1 MARLRRAWAPADAFA
16 RRRVAVV
23 VVGIV
28 AACSYGL
35 QAVAWPMFDLR
46 HRDAA
51 DYLGTFLELGSSD
64 PLFTQQMLARPPVA
78 PAILGGAMELGGPY
92 LLELVMGLAFVAT
105 VCAYFAA
112 ARRLGSAAAI
122 VVAILLVLSFD
133 VGALY
138 HQATSD
144 ALFATALS
152 FLALALARAWAMPSP
167 GRFALAGLVAGSCA
181 AVRPSGIV
189 LVPVVGLCVGLAPGA
204 ATIRLRHVGVFLVA
218 GVVMLVSFATVN
230 AVRYDTF
237 TVPSGGPFP
246 APLYRLFVDD
256 HLVSPD
262 NGPASAELGRAVD
275 RLVALEPYRSYGI
288 TRERVFREGTNFMTW
303 DLAWLARERW
313 GDAAR
318 ARMLDVLEETVR
330 AHPGEAAR
338 GALGTLLFYLRS
350 RYWFPAAQV
359 DQVDPASGFETRNG
373 RRLRRA
379 LAVQLIPRPHIVHAW
394 AFDPDGRYVYD
405 WSNVNEPTLRFADP
419 AEQARYEHVQQ
430 RLAGYLD
437 ALPARD
443 GSRWLAA
450 RLSGSFQLVPS
461 SLLLLVVGLVA
472 LVIRRP
478 ARGSYLLT
486 VVVAGLSVDAL
497 HAVSMPRFHEY
508 ALPCAPL
515 FVLFGVG
522 ALLGT
527 RSRSPAADAPRLTSR
542 SYAPPT

>member
-181 AVRPSGIV
+181 AVRPSGVV

-330 AHPGEAAR
+330 AHPDEAAR

-394 AFDPDGRYVYD
+394 AFDPDGEIR
-405 WSNVNEPTLRFADP
+405 LRLERRQRAGP
-419 AEQARYEHVQQ
+419 AIRRPSRGRRGTRTCRQ
-430 RLAGYLD
+430 RLAGYMD
-437 ALPARD
+437 RLPARD

-450 RLSGSFQLVPS
+450 RLSGFVP
-461 SLLLLVVGLVA
+461 A
-472 LVIRRP
+472 RTVIAFLPGRRSRRP
-478 ARGSYLLT
+478 G
-486 VVVAGLSVDAL
+486 D
-497 HAVSMPRFHEY
+497 
-508 ALPCAPL
+508 
-515 FVLFGVG
+515 
-522 ALLGT
+522 
-527 RSRSPAADAPRLTSR
+527 
-542 SYAPPT
+542 PPTGAVRLLPPHGRRRRSGRRHGACGLDAAVPRVRPAVCTAVRPLRGRGGPR